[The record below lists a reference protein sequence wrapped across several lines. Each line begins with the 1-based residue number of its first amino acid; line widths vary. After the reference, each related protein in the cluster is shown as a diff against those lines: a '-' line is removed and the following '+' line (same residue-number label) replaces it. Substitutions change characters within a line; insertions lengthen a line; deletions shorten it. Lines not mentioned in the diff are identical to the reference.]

1 MAKRTAR
8 RKTRT
13 KRAGGRAARP
23 KRKVRRAAPKRARAK
38 KAAAR
43 APKPMKPMA
52 APPRPTFGG
61 PTVGGIGTP
70 GPMTSPGDPTRRE
83 TPWGS
88 RPHSEAEEEFGRE
101 DDDEPM

>member
-8 RKTRT
+8 RKTKT
-13 KRAGGRAARP
+13 KRAGGRTARP

-43 APKPMKPMA
+43 APKPMA

>member
-1 MAKRTAR
+1 MAKRTTR

-13 KRAGGRAARP
+13 KRAGARAARP
-23 KRKVRRAAPKRARAK
+23 KRKVHRAAPKRARAK

-52 APPRPTFGG
+52 APPRPAFGG

-70 GPMTSPGDPTRRE
+70 GPMTPSGDPTRRD

-88 RPHSEAEEEFGRE
+88 RPHSEAEEEFSRE